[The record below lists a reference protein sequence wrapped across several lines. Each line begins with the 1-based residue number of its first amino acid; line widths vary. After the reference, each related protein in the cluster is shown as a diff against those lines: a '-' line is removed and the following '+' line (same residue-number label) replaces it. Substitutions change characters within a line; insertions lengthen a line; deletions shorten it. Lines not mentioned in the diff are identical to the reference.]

1 MFTKNIDTTQ
11 GLYNGAIGIIK
22 EISEFYIK
30 VEYFNNSTTKYE
42 TKSIYRVTNTFSYG

>member
-22 EISEFYIK
+22 EISEIYIK
-30 VEYFNNSTTKYE
+30 VEYYNYSIRRNE
-42 TKSIYRVTNTFSYG
+42 TKSIYRV